1 MLTALQRRKSTL
13 TGRVLTF
20 YLCGTLCGIDIK
32 TAKEINR
39 NISYT
44 TIPGAECHIVGL
56 LNLRGQVVTLLDLAK
71 LLNFKQDRQEQNSH
85 CIILKSTETDSDQVG
100 FFIDKRGDVI
110 DVTPDMCDVVP
121 GNLADIEKHFIREV
135 VTLEKEI
142 ILILDISAII
152 AMELS

>member
-1 MLTALQRRKSTL
+1 M

-44 TIPGAECHIVGL
+44 AIPGAAAHIVGL
-56 LNLRGQVVTLLDLAK
+56 LNLRGQVVTLLDLAQ
-71 LLNFKQDRQEQNSH
+71 LLNFKQMDERKNSH
-85 CIILKSTETDSDQVG
+85 CIILKNKAEESDQVG

-110 DVTPDMCDVVP
+110 DVTPDMCERVPANLSDV
-121 GNLADIEKHFIREV
+121 EKKFIHEV
-135 VTLEKEI
+135 VKLKDGILLLLDLVRI
-142 ILILDISAII
+142 IQ
-152 AMELS
+152 MESDDSIERGV